1 MLLALHHVNSRDA
14 CIVGNETLSRIPE
27 NFKISFKMK
36 NSDFI
41 PTGAAEALT
50 TWTYMHRFLNDA
62 CRLLNQENLT
72 VSSTPGITTE
82 VLERCRDVGAE
93 DKCDYTALYEA
104 SHRENIDAVVGLPSS
119 KSSITSPLF
128 TTTHSPSSA
137 IACLSCSS
145 DAADGAGGRRCADP
159 GKRRLNRL

>member
-1 MLLALHHVNSRDA
+1 MAHRAGPGRALLRAPLLLALHHVNSRDA

-62 CRLLNQENLT
+62 CRLLIPANLT
-72 VSSTPGITTE
+72 VSSKAGITTE
-82 VLERCRDVGAE
+82 VLDAFHFSLDLQQEGVPDKEMEQRCTQFKKLFKHPLVG
-93 DKCDYTALYEA
+93 TL
-104 SHRENIDAVVGLPSS
+104 
-119 KSSITSPLF
+119 
-128 TTTHSPSSA
+128 
-137 IACLSCSS
+137 
-145 DAADGAGGRRCADP
+145 
-159 GKRRLNRL
+159 